1 LLLVEQI
8 RRLAACSQRLAA
20 HEGNSLKKAFTGFSL
35 LMTFCLAGCGY
46 HAANWNSGP
55 YASAGKTMNIPIFVN
70 RTYKPN
76 LEGVLAN
83 ALIDEFAG
91 KSGLTVQSCQG
102 DLTLSGEVVAYG
114 LSAVAYSSSDTVKE
128 YSSNMSISA
137 TLRKNSNQQVL
148 WKGSLSW
155 SQSFPANSDI
165 ALQQNAEDEAI
176 REICAR
182 LAQQMY
188 VNVIQD
194 F

>member
-1 LLLVEQI
+1 
-8 RRLAACSQRLAA
+8 
-20 HEGNSLKKAFTGFSL
+20 LKKLYAVFLL

-55 YASAGKTMNIPIFVN
+55 YAGAGKTMNIPIFVN

-83 ALIDEFAG
+83 AVIDEFAG
-91 KSGLTVQSCQG
+91 KKGITVQSCQG
-102 DLTLSGEVVAYG
+102 DLTLSGEVTSYG
-114 LSAVAYSSSDTVKE
+114 LGAVAYSASDTVKE
-128 YSSNMSISA
+128 YSSSMSISA
-137 TLRKNSNQQVL
+137 VLRSNSNQKVL

-165 ALQQNAEDEAI
+165 ALQQNAEDAAI

-182 LAQQMY
+182 LAQQLY
-188 VNVIQD
+188 VTMLQE